1 MAGSYENICLAD
13 IAAIHRFAGG
23 ANYTATEMIKHIAAN
38 VYEYGGFVI
47 CSLGIFTNLLVL
59 ITMVSSRSL
68 RNYSAGKL
76 IITLAMVDCL
86 VNILGIL
93 QFNLIQGTI
102 KEPFCVW
109 FEYFIVS
116 FRDTSHLLVMFI
128 SINRYA
134 IVCRPLKHHCFTS
147 NKSII
152 IQIIGA
158 IILSFLLNIHKFFI
172 YNKVKSDI
180 CQICVITVPVI
191 VIILPAVVTLILTLC
206 IFSSMRQNRQILGD
220 HSPQTVYANQ
230 LIKGLISVLIKFL
243 LLLLPIITIVFLNL
257 KAKNVQVNSSNLTT
271 IQTVIFET
279 VTMINVTTGE
289 NGSRSTL
296 KVTTTTR
303 TSQSSNTD
311 SEMDYIVTAQ
321 LYLFLPY
328 LANFT
333 INYFLYLWYSPM
345 FRASFIGLVTCGSC
359 FKKNEESPNNLG
371 MQDTETRNL

>member
-1 MAGSYENICLAD
+1 MAGSHDNICLAD
-13 IAAIHRFAGG
+13 FAAKHRFTCG
-23 ANYTATEMIKHIAAN
+23 ANYTEIEKIQPMAACA
-38 VYEYGGFVI
+38 YEYGGVAI
-47 CSLGIFTNLLVL
+47 CSLGIFTNLFVF

-76 IITLAMVDCL
+76 IITLAVVDCL
-86 VNILGIL
+86 VNILGIP
-93 QFNLIQGTI
+93 QFSLIQGTM

-116 FRDTSHLLVMFI
+116 LCHTSNLLVMFI

-134 IVCRPLKHHCFTS
+134 IVCRPLKHHCLTS

-158 IILSFLLNIHKFFI
+158 IILSFLLNIHRFLFHI
-172 YNKVKSDI
+172 DI
-180 CQICVITVPVI
+180 AQICVITVLVI

-206 IFSSMRQNRQILGD
+206 IFSSLRQNRHILGD
-220 HSPQTVYANQ
+220 HSPQTVYASQ
-230 LIKGLISVLIKFL
+230 LIKGLLSVLIKFL
-243 LLLLPIITIVFLNL
+243 LLLLPIITIVFLSLKRINL
-257 KAKNVQVNSSNLTT
+257 PVNFSNSTI
-271 IQTVIFET
+271 IQTGISET
-279 VTMINVTTGE
+279 VTMINVTTGA
-289 NGSRSTL
+289 NGSR
-296 KVTTTTR
+296 TTVDEATTKR
-303 TSQSSNTD
+303 TNNN
-311 SEMDYIVTAQ
+311 SEDDHILTAE
-321 LYLFLPY
+321 LFLFLPY

-345 FRASFIGLVTCGSC
+345 FRASFIRLVTCRC